1 MQSGSLFTTPF
12 GRRSVSL
19 GMLAA
24 QVSARDIAEDAAIDK
39 WKVFR
44 DLSAARPVMGLSDRT
59 LLVLNALLSFY
70 PQTELSAANGL
81 VVFPSNAQLSLRA
94 HGMAP
99 ATLRRHLAAL
109 VEAGLIVRKDSAN
122 GKRFSRKSRNEDG
135 SQGQAEEREAFG
147 FIIAPL
153 IARAAEFA
161 SLAED
166 VRAAHYRL
174 KMLKEKV
181 TIVRRDVVKLI
192 ALGIETLPHVDW
204 QAKQVLFRSALEALP
219 RIPSEDDLTLA
230 LDGLECLHI
239 DISNL
244 FEMNIK
250 SQNMSA
256 RESHTG
262 RHIQNSNTNFSSD
275 LELGLEESQGQNG
288 GDSWVALET
297 KSNNAAINSDKTGR
311 KGRGGREADQETEH
325 DSRKVPLSLVMKACP
340 DIADYGRGE
349 ILTWR
354 DLMAAAVVVRSM
366 LGVSPS
372 AYEEAAEAF
381 GQEQVA
387 AIIALILQRAGHI
400 NSAGGY
406 LRNLTQKAK
415 AGEFSIWPMLMA
427 QLRANGSHLALV

>member
-1 MQSGSLFTTPF
+1 MQTGSLFTTPF

-24 QVSARDIAEDAAIDK
+24 QVSARDVAEDAAIDK

-44 DLSAARPVMGLSDRT
+44 DIAAARPLLGLSDRT

-70 PQTELSAANGL
+70 PQGELSAANGL

-122 GKRFSRKSRNEDG
+122 GKRFSRKSRTPEAG
-135 SQGQAEEREAFG
+135 QGPSEPREAFG

-153 IARAAEFA
+153 IARADEFA
-161 SLAED
+161 SLAQE
-166 VRAAHYRL
+166 VRAAHYRF

-181 TIVRRDVVKLI
+181 TIIRRDVVKLI
-192 ALGIETLPHVDW
+192 ALGIESLRHVDW
-204 QAKQVLFRSALEALP
+204 QAKQALFRSAIEELP
-219 RIPSEDDLTLA
+219 RLPSEDDLLLA

-239 DISNL
+239 EISNL
-244 FEMNIK
+244 FEINIK

-256 RESHTG
+256 TESHTE
-262 RHIQNSNTNFSSD
+262 RHIQNSNTNFASD
-275 LELGLEESQGQNG
+275 LERGFDKSQGQNG
-288 GDSWVALET
+288 ANNLVALEI
-297 KSNNAAINSDKTGR
+297 KSNQRAENNAKPREYTGN
-311 KGRGGREADQETEH
+311 

-354 DLMAAAVVVRSM
+354 DLMAAAIVVRSM

-387 AIIALILQRAGHI
+387 AIIALILQRAEHI

-415 AGEFSIWPMLMA
+415 AGEFSIWPMLLA

>member
-1 MQSGSLFTTPF
+1 MQSGFLFTTPF
-12 GRRSVSL
+12 GRRAVSL

-24 QVSARDIAEDAAIDK
+24 QVSARDIVQDAAIDK

-44 DLSAARPVMGLSDRT
+44 DLSAARPVLGLSDRT

-70 PQTELSAANGL
+70 PQVELSAANGL

-99 ATLRRHLAAL
+99 ATLRRHLSAL

-122 GKRFSRKSRNEDG
+122 GKRFSRKARYDDTDG
-135 SQGQAEEREAFG
+135 AGEPSADGREAFG
-147 FIIAPL
+147 FNISPL

-161 SLAED
+161 TLAED

-174 KMLKEKV
+174 KTLKEKV
-181 TIVRRDVVKLI
+181 TIIRRDVVKLI

-204 QAKQVLFRSALEALP
+204 QAKQALLRSTLDDLP
-219 RIPSEDDLTLA
+219 RLPSEEDLVLA

-239 DISNL
+239 EISNL
-244 FEMNIK
+244 FEMSIK
-250 SQNMSA
+250 SKNMSA
-256 RESHTG
+256 NESHSE

-275 LELGLEESQGQNG
+275 LEPALKKSRGRTGEDNL
-288 GDSWVALET
+288 VPLET
-297 KSNNAAINSDKTGR
+297 KSTNAAVNSAEPHQKSAESG
-311 KGRGGREADQETEH
+311 H
-325 DSRKVPLSLVMKACP
+325 DSRKVPLSLVMRACP

-354 DLMAAAVVVRSM
+354 DLMAAAIVVRSM
-366 LGVSPS
+366 LGVSAS
-372 AYEEAAEAF
+372 AYEDAAAAF
-381 GQEQVA
+381 GQEQA
-387 AIIALILQRAGHI
+387 AVIIALILQRAGHI

-415 AGEFSIWPMLMA
+415 AGEFSIWPMLLA
-427 QLRANGSHLALV
+427 QLRANGGHLALV